1 MELNIYSRT
10 GALRLTV
17 VPEDNAAESCGV
29 EEQSTLSLSFTSFT
43 CVALEVYDYVDF
55 QGRRYWVTERYVPQ
69 MNARKLWAYSLRL
82 GGIEALAAQTLMVNT
97 ADADNPEWTLAAPAR
112 EHAAMIVANLN
123 RKTGTTEWKVGEVA
137 VTDTIEIDYSGKYA
151 SDALTEVA
159 EAATTEWWFDGV
171 TLNFTRCEFG
181 DPVPLAYGDG
191 LLGGISR
198 TTADGVKFF
207 TRLSPLGSTRN
218 IDPDRYGH
226 ARLQL
231 PDGAH
236 YVEQDTH
243 LGIVEHYEQAAF
255 EEIYPRRVGT
265 VSTTLR
271 REVTGDDGVKYK
283 IYHFDDRSLPFNPN
297 DYELPQKVK
306 QVTFQSGELRGRT
319 FEVNFDPDWDSGM
332 FEIVTQWPY
341 EDKSIQVPGPGLEP
355 KPGDQY
361 VIWNIRM
368 PDEYYPLAEA
378 EYREA
383 VDRFMAENRKD
394 LAVFQADTDF
404 TVIDRRGLDLR
415 PGQRVRL
422 VSAEMF
428 PETGF
433 RDTRIVSISRNVLR
447 PGSMTLRMSDVL
459 ATGRIS
465 RIESNIASV
474 ERLTKQVSSEFPDL
488 IRSWE
493 ETPSSD
499 TTLYTSRKSDR
510 EFLSK
515 RAGGTVDGPVEFRRQ
530 VTHDGPDVFREQVT
544 LDQGLRTADF
554 AAGLTG
560 AGGRIDGAGN
570 GELESL
576 FIRRFL
582 EVPQL
587 NYNRVE
593 ISVGDSWSAPGGGTI
608 EQVDTETHLATL
620 RLEEGE
626 VGTLRAG
633 DICMGIFHSL
643 DTGENALQDTDDS
656 RGNIA
661 FAGFATVY
669 FRVEEVLGEHNEQF
683 RYSLRPVSE
692 SFTTSVEPMA
702 AMSVVTYGSFTDPA
716 RRTSMYTTRTY
727 QRYLRNVQTWEYGL
741 EQIAAQFGDLS
752 NLSVLGLQME
762 GYSAYVDN
770 LYMQGVLRNLT
781 GNFLIDSRTQSLLMA
796 STDSG
801 MGLAFNPEHGLKIGS
816 VYDPETGRFQK
827 EYDLDLIERT
837 ASEAQQAAQDAQTA
851 AKEAQQSADNAA
863 SGVNSLKNFS
873 DNAFADGVVSRAEAA
888 AIEKYINS
896 VTETK
901 EAVDA
906 AYTAVYVNPLLA
918 GTAKSNLQA
927 AKSTFDTA
935 VADLLASIRTAS
947 NDGKATSDEKNDV
960 DAKYSAFNIAYGAF
974 STRLEESNKYI
985 QTAINTTAQGA
996 YQLSQELRD
1005 AVNNLTESIIPDL
1018 QDQIDKQIVSYNGT
1032 DIPTLSNYPANEW
1045 TTDTERA
1052 RHVNDYY
1059 DRKITD
1065 SDGVVS
1071 YERYKFTQ
1079 ESGVYKWVRI
1089 ADSGAAEAQAQA
1101 LEALGV
1107 ANGKNKVYFGD
1118 STPAVPYNI
1127 NDVWIKTDGVIYL
1140 SNAERKDGATG
1151 SISDWQIVNDAQLR
1165 LRQMSSDGVI
1175 SKEEKATLRN
1185 RLVQMQKEYASYQSD
1200 ATTYGVSISALQTA
1214 YTNLVTFL
1222 TGTVAVNNDT
1232 DTTLTT
1238 AQHTTYNTYFAAYDA
1253 EVSRFTNLVA
1263 DAIAQG
1269 KVDAVQVGGVNLLDG
1284 SQTLESWYGG
1294 AKAVVEEFNGYPSL
1308 VLRNVSGPNYGRY
1321 TPVTSLSKGG
1331 QYMASVW
1338 VWASRSLLVKVGLE
1352 GNSFNYT
1359 IPADKTEQWIRV
1371 SFAQTN
1377 SNSMF
1382 VCYAEV
1388 TTSDVVAFRNA
1399 QLEEGNKLTS
1409 WKPSIADT
1417 QTQIDNLTY
1426 LRTVFAKDETVIA
1439 GGAVIGSFVGVKND
1453 SGTVVAGLAGKDFLT
1468 KSGAATFAAD
1478 LTCPMF
1484 FAGATSAT
1492 AANSAKFR
1500 VYADGSAFA
1509 KQMTL
1514 EDGCTAG
1521 GFLIKSGYIST
1532 PEKGGTFP
1540 LTLYATGLIDAR
1552 RVGKGSQFGF
1562 TYFGNTD
1569 GTFFAQTSDGKYA
1582 GLALLGSGNSTL
1594 AGILINMTASAPAI
1608 EIRGG
1613 YVRGLRRYTK
1623 TISGSTTLTNLD
1635 DDIIISTGSSI
1646 TITLPS
1652 SPSEGQEFTIY
1663 KTLGG
1668 TLTING
1674 NGIYIER
1681 LSVSGGDSIQISDA
1695 GLCMKLKYASYR
1707 NAWYLMLQNGK
1718 TA

>member
-29 EEQSTLSLSFTSFT
+29 EEQSSLSLSFTSFT

-159 EAATTEWWFDGV
+159 DAAKTEWWFDGV
-171 TLNFTRCEFG
+171 TLNFSRCEFG

-207 TRLSPLGSTRN
+207 TRLFPLGSTRN

-231 PDGAH
+231 PNGAH

-243 LGIVEHYEQAAF
+243 LGIVEHYEQEAF

-265 VSTTLR
+265 ISTTLQ

-383 VDRFMAENRKD
+383 VDSFMAENRKD
-394 LAVFQADTDF
+394 LAVFQAETDF

-474 ERLTKQVSSEFPDL
+474 ERITKQVSSEFPDL

-515 RAGGTVDGPVEFRRQ
+515 RTGGTVDGPVEFRRQ

-643 DTGENALQDTDDS
+643 DTGENALQDADDS

-702 AMSVVTYGSFTDPA
+702 AMSVVTYGSFTDPT

-752 NLSVLGLQME
+752 NLSVHGLQME

-781 GNFLIDSRTQSLLMA
+781 GNFLVDSRTQSLLMA

-827 EYDLDLIERT
+827 EYDLDLIERN
-837 ASEAQQAAQDAQTA
+837 ASEAQQTV
-851 AKEAQQSADNAA
+851 
-863 SGVNSLKNFS
+863 SG
-873 DNAFADGVVSRAEAA
+873 
-888 AIEKYINS
+888 
-896 VTETK
+896 
-901 EAVDA
+901 
-906 AYTAVYVNPLLA
+906 
-918 GTAKSNLQA
+918 LQ
-927 AKSTFDTA
+927 
-935 VADLLASIRTAS
+935 I
-947 NDGKATSDEKNDV
+947 
-960 DAKYSAFNIAYGAF
+960 
-974 STRLEESNKYI
+974 
-985 QTAINTTAQGA
+985 
-996 YQLSQELRD
+996 
-1005 AVNNLTESIIPDL
+1005 
-1018 QDQIDKQIVSYNGT
+1018 
-1032 DIPTLSNYPANEW
+1032 
-1045 TTDTERA
+1045 
-1052 RHVNDYY
+1052 
-1059 DRKITD
+1059 
-1065 SDGVVS
+1065 
-1071 YERYKFTQ
+1071 
-1079 ESGVYKWVRI
+1079 
-1089 ADSGAAEAQAQA
+1089 
-1101 LEALGV
+1101 
-1107 ANGKNKVYFGD
+1107 
-1118 STPAVPYNI
+1118 
-1127 NDVWIKTDGVIYL
+1127 
-1140 SNAERKDGATG
+1140 
-1151 SISDWQIVNDAQLR
+1151 
-1165 LRQMSSDGVI
+1165 
-1175 SKEEKATLRN
+1175 
-1185 RLVQMQKEYASYQSD
+1185 
-1200 ATTYGVSISALQTA
+1200 
-1214 YTNLVTFL
+1214 
-1222 TGTVAVNNDT
+1222 
-1232 DTTLTT
+1232 
-1238 AQHTTYNTYFAAYDA
+1238 
-1253 EVSRFTNLVA
+1253 
-1263 DAIAQG
+1263 
-1269 KVDAVQVGGVNLLDG
+1269 GGVNLLDNSETLDHWIKNG
-1284 SQTLESWYGG
+1284 SSAVSFQEYQGYTC
-1294 AKAVVEEFNGYPSL
+1294 AVVSNL
-1308 VLRNVSGPNYGRY
+1308 TSGAPGVYQPIKPIINIGNEYA
-1321 TPVTSLSKGG
+1321 
-1331 QYMASVW
+1331 ASVW
-1338 VWASRSLLVKVGLE
+1338 VYAEQPTTLYLGLE
-1352 GNSFNYT
+1352 GVS
-1359 IPADKTEQWIRV
+1359 PATYRITEDQINKWVRAISV
-1371 SFAQTN
+1371 QKPTSQKNFV
-1377 SNSMF
+1377 F
-1382 VCYAEV
+1382 VCYAVLTE
-1388 TTSDVVAFRNA
+1388 SSQRVAFRNA
-1399 QLEEGNKLTS
+1399 QLEEGNKATAWSASSADVKNEMAATAQEKVDDLVVGAVNIVKQGSYGLKDIDSYIVTEIYLHKDLTVGNKYTLVLS
-1409 WKPSIADT
+1409 GRIGVGQNFVLFNKPSYSGYGTITNISGRIYSLTFTYKKNSPDQETYPNRLSIYNVLSDQSLTRSCDVDWVCLYEGDVKAPYSFVESIYDVKEAIDAA
-1417 QTQIDNLTY
+1417 QTAANNLEY
-1426 LRTVFAKDETVIA
+1426 LKTVFAKDETVIA
-1439 GGAVIGSFVGVKND
+1439 GGAVIGSFVGVKSD
-1453 SGTVVAGLAGKDFLT
+1453 SGAVVAGLAGKDFLT

-1500 VYADGSAFA
+1500 VYADGSTFA

-1514 EDGCTAG
+1514 ESGCIIGRLSIQDDGGFANMNPTTFQFYGSGFWDFRRGNGGVTYLGCTDN
-1521 GFLIKSGYIST
+1521 FSVTK
-1532 PEKGGTFP
+1532 
-1540 LTLYATGLIDAR
+1540 
-1552 RVGKGSQFGF
+1552 
-1562 TYFGNTD
+1562 
-1569 GTFFAQTSDGKYA
+1569 TSDGKKA
-1582 GLALLGSGNSTL
+1582 GLVLAGNSDTTL

-1608 EIRGG
+1608 EIKSG
-1613 YVRGLRRYTK
+1613 YVRGLRRYK
-1623 TISGSTTLTNLD
+1623 RYVSASTTINATDDVIETTN
-1635 DDIIISTGSSI
+1635 STAI
-1646 TITLPS
+1646 TITLPASPADGTEFEVWQAS
-1652 SPSEGQEFTIY
+1652 SSQVSIR
-1663 KTLGG
+1663 
-1668 TLTING
+1668 G
-1674 NGIYIER
+1674 NGPKFKVAGSGQLIDTYIMNPGSYSAVKIR
-1681 LSVSGGDSIQISDA
+1681 YCQYWANWLIS
-1695 GLCMKLKYASYR
+1695 
-1707 NAWYLMLQNGK
+1707 
-1718 TA
+1718 TI